1 MVEKSWKIENIE
13 AFEPEIMLPLDENPT
28 KVLFVGASEFEYG
41 GFKGDLSSW
50 ESMGKWI
57 GSLNS
62 GKDVL
67 TPQLKAKVNEL
78 VSGLETT
85 EEKTKAIYEYLQKNT
100 RYVSIQ
106 LGIGGFM
113 PFEALTVEKYGYGD
127 CKALSNF
134 MGAMLKEAGI
144 KSILA
149 LRGDPTGGP
158 SATWTPTPGGF
169 NHADEL
175 VQLADEFGGF
185 TIGVA
190 AFPDGHPASN
200 GDFDKDV
207 DVLIRKE
214 ELGATFATTQ
224 FFFEVKQY
232 TKLVEALAARGS
244 KLVIIP
250 GILPVTNVK
259 LLHRMAELGGTPIP
273 HHIADAFAKVEN
285 DPHAVR
291 ALGVEIAT
299 SLCKDLLAAGAP
311 GLHFYT
317 MNSSTATQEIYRKLN
332 DAQ

>member
-1 MVEKSWKIENIE
+1 VVLRTSYS
-13 AFEPEIMLPLDENPT
+13 FEFFPP
-28 KVLFVGASEFEYG
+28 
-41 GFKGDLSSW
+41 
-50 ESMGKWI
+50 
-57 GSLNS
+57 
-62 GKDVL
+62 KDVEGEDRLWAAIEGLKSIAPDFVSVTYGAGGSTRDRSIRIAQEITKRTGISTVAHL
-67 TPQLKAKVNEL
+67 TCVGSTRDEL
-78 VSGLETT
+78 I
-85 EEKTKAIYEYLQKNT
+85 AILHSY
-100 RYVSIQ
+100 
-106 LGIGGFM
+106 
-113 PFEALTVEKYGYGD
+113 
-127 CKALSNF
+127 
-134 MGAMLKEAGI
+134 KEAGI
-144 KSILA
+144 TSILA

-158 SATWTPTPGGF
+158 SAPWTPTPGGF

-200 GDFDKDV
+200 GDFAKDV

-232 TKLVEALAARGS
+232 TRLVEALAARGS
-244 KLVIIP
+244 QLIIIP

-273 HHIADAFAKVEN
+273 THIADAFAKVEN

-291 ALGVEIAT
+291 ELGVEIAT
-299 SLCKDLLAAGAP
+299 SLCRELLAAGAP

-332 DAQ
+332 NVK